1 MCSCLML
8 QRLVGEDVLFT
19 AAAAAQQVAKELI
32 EEETLTTL
40 EARERVTTETKR
52 REWTEREGFY
62 WHRLC
67 TCIHRVGQNSSI

>member
-1 MCSCLML
+1 MLLNMMCSCLML

-62 WHRLC
+62 
-67 TCIHRVGQNSSI
+67 

>member
-1 MCSCLML
+1 MMCSCLML

-62 WHRLC
+62 
-67 TCIHRVGQNSSI
+67 